1 MITVEKSPSGIK
13 VQGHAQYAAAGKD
26 IVCAGVSVLVQTL
39 VEALEELTDAKFEYE
54 MSAGYVDIQFGYLS
68 SRAKLLI
75 NAFFIGIEMIA
86 NEYPHHVCVTKH

>member
-1 MITVEKSPSGIK
+1 MITIDRRANGIT
-13 VQGHAQYAAAGKD
+13 VQGHAQFAEMGKD

-39 VEALEELTDAKFEYE
+39 IESLEELTDAKFEYE
-54 MSAGYVDIQFGYLS
+54 MSAGYVDITFGYLS

-75 NAFFIGIEMIA
+75 NAFFIGVEMIA